1 MKKSIRGL
9 ISEGVRGIAAIG
21 IGGGTL
27 TAVLAV
33 VYLVAKIDAL
43 LIAVIVLAAFTALI
57 SAGMLASSFGK
68 LNRGIIEPVEKMAKG
83 EPVQNVREVPEE
95 LSALVGASNMNSD
108 GDAIGF
114 ISRIADGDFTA
125 EVPEKI
131 KSNEMGMSLTR
142 LSENINRAFGSMYS
156 GAEEVNNGGE
166 QISGVSMSL
175 SLGAAEQ
182 AGTLSRLSAAVG
194 EVKGTVITNAENARE
209 ANRLVNAATNGLEE
223 GTEHMKALVTAM
235 DNINKSTEEITN
247 FIRVIE
253 DIAFQTNILALNSSV
268 EAARAGEAGKGF
280 AVVAMEVKNLAT
292 RSQEAAQETTAVIEE
307 CVRNVREG
315 LSKTERA
322 AKSIAAVEEDTKG
335 VSRLIDIISSACSE
349 QAEAIVKIDEDVERI
364 GSVVENTNAAAQE
377 CVNSAQMLA
386 ARSDA
391 LKSEIKGYKFSSFA
405 GTRAPVAPKA
415 AEIAETAPVEPE
427 PPKPVSRPVS
437 RPVAKPLTQAK
448 PVEKTAPAKPLAQA
462 KPAEKPTPAK
472 PLAQAK
478 PAEKAAPAK
487 PLAQANPVEK
497 AAPAKPLAQA
507 NPVEKAAP
515 AKPLAQATPTE
526 TAAPTARPKTTPPG
540 ARRVRDDSY
549 ANAEFVEVPDNK
561 Y

>member
-1 MKKSIRGL
+1 MKKSIRSL
-9 ISEGVRGIAAIG
+9 ISEGVGGIAAVG
-21 IGGGTL
+21 IGGGAL
-27 TAVLAV
+27 TAILAV
-33 VYLVAKIDAL
+33 VYLTTKMELL
-43 LIAVIVLAAFTALI
+43 LIAVIVLAALTALVA
-57 SAGMLASSFGK
+57 AGMSASAMGK
-68 LNRGIIEPVEKMAKG
+68 LNRGIVEPVEKMAKG
-83 EPVQNVREVPEE
+83 EPVQNIKEVPAE
-95 LSALVGASNMNSD
+95 LSAAVGTSNMNTD

-131 KSNEMGMSLTR
+131 KSNEMGISLMR

-166 QISGVSMSL
+166 QISGASMSL

-182 AGTLSRLSAAVG
+182 AGTLNRLSAAVG
-194 EVKGTVITNAENARE
+194 QVKGTVITNAENARE
-209 ANRLVNAATNGLEE
+209 ANRIVTAAANGLEE
-223 GTEHMKALVTAM
+223 GTEYMRALVTAM
-235 DNINKSTEEITN
+235 DNINKSTEEITE
-247 FIRVIE
+247 FIKVIE

-315 LSKTERA
+315 LAKTERT
-322 AKSIAAVEEDTKG
+322 AKSIAAVEENTKE
-335 VSRLIDIISSACSE
+335 VSRLIDIISRACNE

-391 LKSEIKGYKFSSFA
+391 LKSEIKGYKFSSV
-405 GTRAPVAPKA
+405 TSRRVPVAEKV
-415 AEIAETAPVEPE
+415 AEITEPAPVEPKPE

-437 RPVAKPLTQAK
+437 RPVAPAKPLAQAK
-448 PVEKTAPAKPLAQA
+448 PAEKPAPAKPLAQA
-462 KPAEKPTPAK
+462 KPAEKPAPAK

-478 PAEKAAPAK
+478 PAEKPAPAK

-497 AAPAKPLAQA
+497 AAPSKPLVQ
-507 NPVEKAAP
+507 AAP
-515 AKPLAQATPTE
+515 A
-526 TAAPTARPKTTPPG
+526 ARPKTTPPG
-540 ARRVRDDSY
+540 TGRVKDESY

>member
-1 MKKSIRGL
+1 
-9 ISEGVRGIAAIG
+9 
-21 IGGGTL
+21 L
-27 TAVLAV
+27 TA
-33 VYLVAKIDAL
+33 LVA
-43 LIAVIVLAAFTALI
+43 
-57 SAGMLASSFGK
+57 AGMSASAMGK
-68 LNRGIIEPVEKMAKG
+68 LNRGIVEPVEKMAKG
-83 EPVQNVREVPEE
+83 EPVQNIKEVPAE
-95 LSALVGASNMNSD
+95 LSAAVGTSNMNTD

-131 KSNEMGMSLTR
+131 KSNEMGISLMR

-166 QISGVSMSL
+166 QISGASMSL

-182 AGTLSRLSAAVG
+182 AGTLNRLSAAVG
-194 EVKGTVITNAENARE
+194 QVKGTVITNAENARE
-209 ANRLVNAATNGLEE
+209 ANRIVTAAANGLEE
-223 GTEHMKALVTAM
+223 GTEYMRALVTAM
-235 DNINKSTEEITN
+235 DNINKSTEEITE
-247 FIRVIE
+247 FIKVIE

-315 LSKTERA
+315 LAKTERT
-322 AKSIAAVEEDTKG
+322 AKSIAAVEENTKE
-335 VSRLIDIISSACSE
+335 VSRLIDIISHACNE

-391 LKSEIKGYKFSSFA
+391 LKSEIKGYKFSTVTSRRVPA
-405 GTRAPVAPKA
+405 TEKV
-415 AEIAETAPVEPE
+415 AEITEPAPVEPKPE

-437 RPVAKPLTQAK
+437 RPVAPAKPLAQAK
-448 PVEKTAPAKPLAQA
+448 PAEKPAPAKPLAQA
-462 KPAEKPTPAK
+462 KPAEKPAPAK

-478 PAEKAAPAK
+478 PAEKPAPAK
-487 PLAQANPVEK
+487 PLAQAKPAEK
-497 AAPAKPLAQA
+497 PAPAKPLAQA

-515 AKPLAQATPTE
+515 AKPLAQATS
-526 TAAPTARPKTTPPG
+526 AARPKTTPPG
-540 ARRVRDDSY
+540 TGRVKDESY